1 MLELHV
7 ASIDDLDTA
16 WRLLRSQ
23 DAVTEALLC
32 VAGQGPLWAARC
44 VAGRW
49 TAHYAGPQGSG
60 CPPAGLAACQS

>member
-23 DAVTEALLC
+23 DVVTEALLC
-32 VAGQGPLWAARC
+32 VSERGPVWAAKC

-49 TAHYAGPQGSG
+49 TAQYAGPQGPS
-60 CPPAGLAACQS
+60 CPPVGLAACQG